1 MPWNFT
7 TMASERVAYLD
18 CHSGISGD
26 MFLSAALDAG
36 LSLELLRTTLAT
48 LPLGGYD
55 LAREDFADRDIR
67 GTRFQVT
74 LAEKEQPA
82 RHFSEIT
89 ALINAA
95 HLSERV
101 KTTATSIFR
110 CLAEAEATVHGT
122 AIEAVHFHEVGA
134 VDAIVDIVGAAIV
147 VHELGLTQ
155 LYASPLPLTG
165 GHVQSAHGMLPV
177 PAPAV
182 LEILRRVQAPWR
194 PCPAEGE
201 MVTPTGAAILATLVR
216 FETPPMII
224 ERVGYGFGQK
234 HFPWPNCLRLC
245 LGHIPVVTT
254 VDDDQPD
261 TDWITVIET
270 NIDNATGEILGNLMD
285 HLLASGAL
293 DVSYAPI
300 QMKKNRP
307 AALVTV
313 LCEPEKAEVLA
324 LLLLRETPTLGV
336 RLQQV
341 QRLKAQRS
349 QQSIDTPLGSLLVKV
364 KRLGT
369 RVISAAPEY
378 EDCLRLSQ
386 EHNMPLAEVYTLA
399 QQIIAATIIRSKDL

>member
-1 MPWNFT
+1 
-7 TMASERVAYLD
+7 MASERIAYLD

-26 MFLSAALDAG
+26 MFLGATLDAG
-36 LSLELLRTTLAT
+36 LSLETLRAALAT
-48 LPLGGYD
+48 LPLAGYA
-55 LAREDFADRDIR
+55 LEREDITDKGVR
-67 GTRFQVT
+67 GTRLRVP
-74 LAEKEQPA
+74 LATEEQPT
-82 RHFSEIT
+82 RHFSEIA
-89 ALINAA
+89 ALIAA
-95 HLSERV
+95 ANLPERV
-101 KTTATSIFR
+101 KVTATSIFR
-110 CLAEAEATVHGT
+110 CLAEAEAIVHGT
-122 AIEAVHFHEVGA
+122 TIEAVHFHEVGA
-134 VDAIVDIVGAAIV
+134 VDAIVDIVGAAIAV
-147 VHELGLTQ
+147 NEFGLTQ

-182 LEILRRVQAPWR
+182 LELLRRVQAPWR
-194 PCPAEGE
+194 PCSAEGE

-234 HFPWPNCLRLC
+234 RFPWPNCLRFC
-245 LGHIPVVTT
+245 LGHPLAATSVS
-254 VDDDQPD
+254 DDQSD

-270 NIDNATGEILGNLMD
+270 NIDNASGEILGSLMD
-285 HLLASGAL
+285 RLLASGAL

-313 LCEPEKAEVLA
+313 LCEPEKAEILA

-336 RLQQV
+336 RLQQM

-349 QQSIDTPLGSLLVKV
+349 QQTIDTPVGPLLIKV

-386 EHNMPLAEVYTLA
+386 ERNMPLAEVYALA
-399 QQIIAATIIRSKDL
+399 QQIIAATIIGREYL